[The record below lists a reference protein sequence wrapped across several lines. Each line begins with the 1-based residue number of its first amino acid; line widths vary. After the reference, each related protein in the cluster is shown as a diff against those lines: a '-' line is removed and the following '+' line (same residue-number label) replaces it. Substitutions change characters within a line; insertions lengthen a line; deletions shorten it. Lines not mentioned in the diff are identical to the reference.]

1 MVTEEEKKLQLFESM
16 HFSMISSDESDGE
29 DDTLSTKHLVWRTE
43 ELSSFFNEFDLR
55 HRANMFTQQRRRSV
69 NRQVGRPSTRSH
81 NEVPEKLLWAI
92 KLFFFFLFFLF
103 FRECC

>member
-1 MVTEEEKKLQLFESM
+1 MVTEEEKKSQLFESL

-29 DDTLSTKHLVWRTE
+29 DDTLSTKHLVH
-43 ELSSFFNEFDLR
+43 LR
-55 HRANMFTQQRRRSV
+55 HRANMSTQQRRQSV

-92 KLFFFFLFFLF
+92 KLYFFSIFSFFP
-103 FRECC
+103 